1 MKSVM
6 SLEMYEKLK
15 LKNLDS
21 TSIPHVVGAS
31 GESLGARGKTKCE
44 ININGKIFYQ
54 TFIVCEH
61 LKRPI
66 ILGRDFS
73 IQNCIGI
80 SWTKTNTRRL
90 TQNNEVI
97 AETAEY
103 QTPSRASVS
112 LKRNIKVPPR
122 SCAVVDVDIN
132 TTEKIKVEVTP
143 DQLWLSANP
152 NICTYPMIADLK
164 EREPN
169 TVTPFVIVNF
179 SHHEHL
185 HLPRDHVVA
194 FAEKDCKEGE
204 VLEICT
210 MEQLEK
216 ELPRNWIPER
226 KRQEKFSEFFE
237 NPFMQKDD
245 DFLKSPAEAPVHRK
259 VLLEDK
265 DISPKTQKAFDKLCE
280 KYDDIISKNSG
291 DIGKTMLVEME
302 IDTGN
307 HPPIASK
314 PYTLPL
320 KHYDWVQKEI
330 ETLERAGIIER
341 SISPWASPVV
351 IVPKKSAPGEPPR
364 RRMCVDYRKIN
375 KLQPEVTKADGGKGC
390 ISLIPLPKIDEL
402 YAKLKGYKVFSSL
415 DLRSGYYHIGLKD
428 SAKPKSAFVLSSLGK
443 YQFNRVPFGLAQAPA
458 YFQKLINDVL
468 KGCNFAMGYLDDII
482 IYSRSEK
489 EHLEHLEEIF
499 TRLKTAGLKL
509 KLEKCCFF
517 KKHIQY
523 LGHLISADGIQ
534 PLPEKL
540 ESIAKMPAPKNPKEV
555 KQFLGLVGYY
565 RKFVPRFAD
574 ISRVLTHLT
583 KKDVEFKWTPEC
595 EKCFQ
600 ILKEFLQQAP
610 ILRYPD
616 PQASYTLYTDA
627 SKYAYAGVLTQH
639 NNGTDHPITYVSG
652 LFRGSQLNWA
662 TLTKEAYAIY
672 MSVKKLSFY
681 IDTAKITV
689 KSDHLP
695 LKKFLEKNTLNSKVN
710 NWAVEL
716 ESQNIT
722 FEYIPGIRNTLAD
735 TLSRLIEMD
744 ENIKLQPEEEGKEFG
759 YFPFEE
765 LPPVTTQVVE
775 EVIKCEI
782 GNINIQHTDPIEINT
797 DIHLPL
803 KDDKLAK
810 LQESDPHTKQL
821 RKQWE
826 NKNLDQN
833 TYTME
838 NNILKRKLVDNG
850 LLYTP
855 IVVPDI
861 LKDCLLILAHD
872 KQGHN
877 GFRRTY
883 ASLKNR
889 YHWKG
894 MKKSVYQHCTNCQ
907 VCAKHNIKTQQLK
920 NEHFSSP
927 PQPMEFI
934 AMDLIGEFHPA
945 SSKGNRFALTAVC
958 MLTGF
963 TFCIPL
969 KSKCA
974 EDVIKAYIDHIC
986 CIFGPSRKILTD
998 NGTEFKN
1005 KLWTEV
1011 FEKLR
1016 TEQKFTPIYSP
1027 QCNGRIEGFHKFLKA
1042 TIAKQLETRVEWDDL
1057 VWKATA
1063 AYNFFPTESS
1073 GLAPFFLMFG
1083 REAAV
1088 KHTLL
1093 ESENPKYLGTNEG
1106 MINVG
1111 LMTKL
1116 YNVVAHN
1123 LNEARKARD
1132 GKKKRTTSKE
1142 PETLKIGD
1150 NILVRDH
1157 TSKAFQPK
1165 YKDFCIVGLL
1175 GKNQVEIKDNHGHIT
1190 KVHRRDVKKIP
1201 MTEKVCKLYEEE
1213 QAGKTRE
1220 GRKAVPNSKMPDL
1233 GWDIAETQLT
1243 LEAQKENNSNMTPLL
1258 QTLVTVIVLII
1269 AIVKQTTAGIKKVTK
1284 KAAQVIE
1291 ASHNRIIKNIKDFH
1305 RNVTSAITIATN
1317 TTDRTNHKEQARIN
1331 NKTTKYFPGTRK
1343 PNDEYDES
1351 YQSITS
1357 RTYNHCDN

>member
-6 SLEMYEKLK
+6 SLEMYKKLK
-15 LKNLDS
+15 LKDLDT

-31 GESLGARGKTKCE
+31 GESLGARGRIKCE
-44 ININGKIFYQ
+44 VNINRRIFYQ

-80 SWTKTNTRRL
+80 SWTKTNTRQL

-132 TTEKIKVEVTP
+132 TTEKIKVEVIP

-152 NICTYPMIADLK
+152 NICTYPVIADLK
-164 EREPN
+164 ERGPN

-179 SHHEHL
+179 SHHKHL
-185 HLPRDHVVA
+185 HLPKDHIVA
-194 FAEKDCKEGE
+194 FAEKDCNEGE
-204 VLEICT
+204 MLEICT
-210 MEQLEK
+210 MEQLDR
-216 ELPRNWIPER
+216 ELPRNWIPDR
-226 KRQEKFSEFFE
+226 KRQEKFSELFE
-237 NPFMQKDD
+237 NPFMQKND

-265 DISPKTQKAFDKLCE
+265 NISPKTQESFDKLCE

-351 IVPKKSAPGEPPR
+351 IVPKKSAPGKPPR
-364 RRMCVDYRKIN
+364 RRMCVDYCRIN

-458 YFQKLINDVL
+458 YFQKLISDML

-517 KKHIQY
+517 KKYIQY

-540 ESIAKMPAPKNPKEV
+540 KSIAKMPAPRNPKEV
-555 KQFLGLVGYY
+555 KQFLRLVGYY

-583 KKDVEFKWTPEC
+583 KKDFKFKWMPEC
-595 EKCFQ
+595 KNCFQ

-627 SKYAYAGVLTQH
+627 SKYAYAGILMQH
-639 NNGTDHPITYVSG
+639 NNGMDHPITYVSG
-652 LFRGSQLNWA
+652 LFLGSQLNWA
-662 TLTKEAYAIY
+662 TLTKEAYTIY

-681 IDTAKITV
+681 INTAKITV
-689 KSDHLP
+689 KNDHLP
-695 LKKFLEKNTLNSKVN
+695 LKKFLEKNTFNSKVN
-710 NWAVEL
+710 NWAVKL

-735 TLSRLIEMD
+735 TLSRLIEKD

-803 KDDKLAK
+803 KDDKLVK
-810 LQESDPHTKQL
+810 LQESDPHIKQL
-821 RKQWE
+821 RKPWK

-833 TYTME
+833 T
-838 NNILKRKLVDNG
+838 
-850 LLYTP
+850 
-855 IVVPDI
+855 
-861 LKDCLLILAHD
+861 
-872 KQGHN
+872 
-877 GFRRTY
+877 
-883 ASLKNR
+883 
-889 YHWKG
+889 
-894 MKKSVYQHCTNCQ
+894 
-907 VCAKHNIKTQQLK
+907 
-920 NEHFSSP
+920 
-927 PQPMEFI
+927 
-934 AMDLIGEFHPA
+934 
-945 SSKGNRFALTAVC
+945 
-958 MLTGF
+958 
-963 TFCIPL
+963 
-969 KSKCA
+969 
-974 EDVIKAYIDHIC
+974 
-986 CIFGPSRKILTD
+986 
-998 NGTEFKN
+998 
-1005 KLWTEV
+1005 
-1011 FEKLR
+1011 
-1016 TEQKFTPIYSP
+1016 
-1027 QCNGRIEGFHKFLKA
+1027 
-1042 TIAKQLETRVEWDDL
+1042 
-1057 VWKATA
+1057 
-1063 AYNFFPTESS
+1063 
-1073 GLAPFFLMFG
+1073 
-1083 REAAV
+1083 
-1088 KHTLL
+1088 
-1093 ESENPKYLGTNEG
+1093 
-1106 MINVG
+1106 
-1111 LMTKL
+1111 
-1116 YNVVAHN
+1116 
-1123 LNEARKARD
+1123 
-1132 GKKKRTTSKE
+1132 
-1142 PETLKIGD
+1142 
-1150 NILVRDH
+1150 
-1157 TSKAFQPK
+1157 
-1165 YKDFCIVGLL
+1165 
-1175 GKNQVEIKDNHGHIT
+1175 
-1190 KVHRRDVKKIP
+1190 
-1201 MTEKVCKLYEEE
+1201 
-1213 QAGKTRE
+1213 
-1220 GRKAVPNSKMPDL
+1220 
-1233 GWDIAETQLT
+1233 
-1243 LEAQKENNSNMTPLL
+1243 
-1258 QTLVTVIVLII
+1258 
-1269 AIVKQTTAGIKKVTK
+1269 
-1284 KAAQVIE
+1284 
-1291 ASHNRIIKNIKDFH
+1291 
-1305 RNVTSAITIATN
+1305 
-1317 TTDRTNHKEQARIN
+1317 
-1331 NKTTKYFPGTRK
+1331 
-1343 PNDEYDES
+1343 
-1351 YQSITS
+1351 
-1357 RTYNHCDN
+1357 

>member
-1 MKSVM
+1 M
-6 SLEMYEKLK
+6 
-15 LKNLDS
+15 
-21 TSIPHVVGAS
+21 
-31 GESLGARGKTKCE
+31 
-44 ININGKIFYQ
+44 
-54 TFIVCEH
+54 
-61 LKRPI
+61 
-66 ILGRDFS
+66 
-73 IQNCIGI
+73 
-80 SWTKTNTRRL
+80 
-90 TQNNEVI
+90 
-97 AETAEY
+97 
-103 QTPSRASVS
+103 
-112 LKRNIKVPPR
+112 
-122 SCAVVDVDIN
+122 
-132 TTEKIKVEVTP
+132 EKIKVEVIP

-164 EREPN
+164 ERESN

-179 SHHEHL
+179 SHHKYL
-185 HLPRDHVVA
+185 HLPKDHVVA
-194 FAEKDCKEGE
+194 FAEKDCNEGE

-265 DISPKTQKAFDKLCE
+265 NISPKTQEAFDKLCK

-291 DIGKTMLVEME
+291 DIGKIMLVEME
-302 IDTGN
+302 IDIGN

-314 PYTLPL
+314 PHTLPL
-320 KHYDWVQKEI
+320 KHYDWVQREI
-330 ETLERAGIIER
+330 ETLEKAGIIKR

-351 IVPKKSAPGEPPR
+351 IVPKKSTPGEPPR
-364 RRMCVDYRKIN
+364 RRMCIDYRRIN
-375 KLQPEVTKADGGKGC
+375 KLQPEVTKADSGKGC

-402 YAKLKGYKVFSSL
+402 YAKLKGYKAFSSL

-468 KGCNFAMGYLDDII
+468 KGCNFAMGYLDDTI

-499 TRLKTAGLKL
+499 TRLKAAGLKL

-540 ESIAKMPAPKNPKEV
+540 ESIAKMPAPRNPKEV
-555 KQFLGLVGYY
+555 KQFLRLVGYY
-565 RKFVPRFAD
+565 RKFIPRFAD

-595 EKCFQ
+595 ENCFQ

-639 NNGTDHPITYVSG
+639 SNGMDHPITYVSG
-652 LFRGSQLNWA
+652 LFCGSQLNWA

-695 LKKFLEKNTLNSKVN
+695 LKKFLKKNTLNSKVN

-722 FEYIPGIRNTLAD
+722 FEYIPRIRNTLAD
-735 TLSRLIEMD
+735 MLSRLIEMD
-744 ENIKLQPEEEGKEFG
+744 ETIKLQPEEEGKEFG

-782 GNINIQHTDPIEINT
+782 GNINIEHTDPIEINT
-797 DIHLPL
+797 EIHLPL

-810 LQESDPHTKQL
+810 LQESDPHMKQL

-833 TYTME
+833 TYMME

-872 KQGHN
+872 KEGHN
-877 GFRRTY
+877 GFRRTC
-883 ASLKNR
+883 ASLKDR

-907 VCAKHNIKTQQLK
+907 VCTKHNIKTQQLK

-986 CIFGPSRKILTD
+986 CTFGPSRKILTD

-1011 FEKLR
+1011 FKKLR
-1016 TEQKFTPIYSP
+1016 IEQNFTPIYSP
-1027 QCNGRIEGFHKFLKA
+1027 QYNGRIEGFHKFLKV
-1042 TIAKQLETRVEWDDL
+1042 TIAKQIETRVEWDDL

-1073 GLAPFFLMFG
+1073 GIAPFFLMFG

-1088 KHTLL
+1088 KHMLL
-1093 ESENPKYLGTNEG
+1093 ESENPKYLRTNDG
-1106 MINVG
+1106 MINMG

-1116 YNVVAHN
+1116 YNIVAHN

-1132 GKKKRTTSKE
+1132 GNKKRITTKE
-1142 PETLKIGD
+1142 PKKLKIGD
-1150 NILVRDH
+1150 NIFVRDH

-1175 GKNQVEIKDNHGHIT
+1175 RKNQVEIKDNHGHIT

-1213 QAGKTRE
+1213 QAGKARK
-1220 GRKAVPNSKMPDL
+1220 GRKAVPTSKMPNL
-1233 GWDIAETQLT
+1233 GWDIAETQLIQ
-1243 LEAQKENNSNMTPLL
+1243 ENQKENYSNLTRPL
-1258 QTLVTVIVLII
+1258 
-1269 AIVKQTTAGIKKVTK
+1269 
-1284 KAAQVIE
+1284 
-1291 ASHNRIIKNIKDFH
+1291 
-1305 RNVTSAITIATN
+1305 
-1317 TTDRTNHKEQARIN
+1317 
-1331 NKTTKYFPGTRK
+1331 
-1343 PNDEYDES
+1343 
-1351 YQSITS
+1351 
-1357 RTYNHCDN
+1357 